1 MREHRE
7 YDENED
13 ELWDSGKFFTLDE
26 LLEDSEG
33 ETDENIMS
41 EEERKDFL
49 TEVLDELLTED
60 ECDELVQ
67 DCIRKFGSKSI
78 ESIAKKESGKKSIDP
93 EEVRRLYFDEQW
105 TMEEIAKKYGCK
117 TSSPI
122 LRTFKDQGWKSRP
135 SRTLEIEADP
145 MEVHRL
151 YFEEGLTLKE
161 VGERLGYKSQ
171 SPIRRIF
178 KEQGW
183 ETRKRW
189 KELDFDRVHELY
201 YEKKLS
207 IPNVAKEMGLSSHYP
222 IVAIFEE
229 QGWKTRSPHGRRVEI
244 EPQDVYKMYFEDKMT
259 MTEIGEHFG
268 YKSSSTITAI
278 FREQGWDDRRME
290 TVDMDIDAEHVR
302 DLYFEQELPLREVG
316 RRVGKTTYALKKLF
330 EKNEWKLRGAKSETE
345 EEREERKKEAQKRH
359 QKKVE
364 ELREELFGSECEICD
379 GEREI
384 IHRKD
389 GMRHSPYLILSLK
402 GLRSIDPSEWAP
414 VCKSCHLDV
423 HALMRVKTF
432 EWTSIK
438 KFLREAS

>member
-1 MREHRE
+1 MKENRE
-7 YDENED
+7 YDED

-33 ETDENIMS
+33 ETDENIMT

-49 TEVLDELLTED
+49 TEVLDELLKED

-67 DCIRKFGSKSI
+67 DCISKFSSKSI
-78 ESIAKKESGKKSIDP
+78 ESIAKKESGKQVIDP
-93 EEVRRLYFDEQW
+93 EEVYRLYFDEQW
-105 TMEEIAKKYGCK
+105 TMEDIAKKYECK
-117 TSSPI
+117 TTGPI
-122 LRTFKDQGWKSRP
+122 LRTFKEQGWKSRP
-135 SRTLEIEADP
+135 TTTLEIETDP

-183 ETRKRW
+183 ETKKRW
-189 KELDFDRVHELY
+189 KELDYDRVYELY
-201 YEKKLS
+201 FEERLS

-229 QGWKTRSPHGRRVEI
+229 QGWKTRTPHGRRVEI
-244 EPQDVYKMYFEDKMT
+244 DPQEVYKMYFEDKMN
-259 MTEIGEHFG
+259 MKEIGEHFG
-268 YKSSSTITAI
+268 YKSSGTITAI
-278 FREQGWDDRRME
+278 FREQGWDNRRME
-290 TVDMDIDAEHVR
+290 TVDMDIDAKYVR
-302 DLYFEQELPLREVG
+302 ELYFEQELPLREVG

-330 EKNEWKLRGAKSETE
+330 EKMEWDLRQQTCDSI
-345 EEREERKKEAQKRH
+345 EERDERKREAQKRH

-364 ELREELFGSECEICD
+364 ELRVELFGTECEIC
-379 GEREI
+379 GEEREI

-423 HALMRVKTF
+423 HSLMRVKTF